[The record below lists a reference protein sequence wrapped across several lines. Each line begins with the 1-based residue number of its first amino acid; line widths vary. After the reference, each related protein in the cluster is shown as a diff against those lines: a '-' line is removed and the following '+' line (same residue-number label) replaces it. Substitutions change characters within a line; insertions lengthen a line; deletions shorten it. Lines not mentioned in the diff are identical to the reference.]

1 MDGIRTVIPMS
12 DESKRISA
20 EDISSQIQPAAFLAS
35 PVARDAME
43 FSLPRYEDLPALELY
58 RDQVI
63 SFIEEVFAPLSA
75 WSDGPWLTPAMVNN
89 YVKAGVVPPPVK
101 KRYGREHVAK
111 LLAVCVMKQLLP
123 IAAIQR
129 LMRAQSITY
138 PVDVSYC
145 YLATEVNNAL
155 IAAFNPGEPSPEDT
169 ATTITRETMLV
180 HSVAGA
186 FAARAYLMSYL
197 SYAGYEG

>member
-1 MDGIRTVIPMS
+1 
-12 DESKRISA
+12 
-20 EDISSQIQPAAFLAS
+20 
-35 PVARDAME
+35 
-43 FSLPRYEDLPALELY
+43 
-58 RDQVI
+58 
-63 SFIEEVFAPLSA
+63 
-75 WSDGPWLTPAMVNN
+75 MVNN

-186 FAARAYLMSYL
+186 FAARAYLMSFL